1 MLVLGATDPRVG
13 CVVSQVPTISE
24 NAVAKRRFM
33 PESLAEVVAQNAA
46 DRAARMAGRP
56 ARMAGRPAR
65 MRMLVSA
72 DPADLPVYSA
82 PEAVAWY
89 LRAGAGTGFE
99 NRVTLR
105 SLEYA
110 RAYEPGAHVAHI
122 SPRPLMMIAAEQ
134 DHITPTDLALNAFA
148 RASEPKALERIKGDR
163 LGAERAAA

>member
-1 MLVLGATDPRVG
+1 MLAFDYRRLGRSGSTPRQEIEPAAQIEDWRNAITPAAHLPGIDATRIGIWGTSYAGGHVLV
-13 CVVSQVPTISE
+13 
-24 NAVAKRRFM
+24 
-33 PESLAEVVAQNAA
+33 
-46 DRAARMAGRP
+46 
-56 ARMAGRPAR
+56 
-65 MRMLVSA
+65 LVSA

-122 SPRPLMMIAAEQ
+122 SPRPLMMIVAEQ

>member
-46 DRAARMAGRP
+46 DRA

-148 RASEPKALERIKGDR
+148 RASEPKALEWIKGDR